1 MSSTDH
7 EIGRVIDHLEE
18 SEQLDN
24 TVIVVVSDNGARG
37 EGGPN
42 HSFNENKSSTTL
54 HYVYNWLGERIQTV
68 SSPDPIPVGT
78 HVLTAEFQMT
88 GDQSETDSAVGTL
101 TLYVDTEAVADG
113 PSTTQPGAFSSTG
126 DGLCVGRDSGS
137 AVAGYPCRSHSSA
150 APSTGWSSTSVAIT
164 TSTARSR
171 SSPPTSP
178 ATERRQAAAGRG
190 H

>member
-24 TVIVVVSDNGARG
+24 TVIVVVSDNGASG

-137 AVAGYPCRSHSSA
+137 AVAGYPVPFAFVGGTIDRVVVDVSGDHYVDREKQVLA
-150 APSTGWSSTSVAIT
+150 AYI
-164 TSTARSR
+164 ARD
-171 SSPPTSP
+171 
-178 ATERRQAAAGRG
+178 
-190 H
+190 